1 MEQQTAP
8 TTGTGR
14 NLKPLYW
21 LAAVAMAIAMVL
33 EWRADHDV
41 LQAASRGALLI
52 ALIMLGTAKS
62 VETRGWKV
70 VIYLLIAIALGLFIA
85 DKVRG

>member
-1 MEQQTAP
+1 MEPQTAP
-8 TTGTGR
+8 TARTGR

-21 LAAVAMAIAMVL
+21 LAAAAMAIAMVL
-33 EWRADHDV
+33 EWRTDHDL

-62 VETRGWKV
+62 AETRGWKV
-70 VIYLLIAIALGLFIA
+70 VIYLLIAVALGLFIA
-85 DKVRG
+85 DKVR